1 MPIRI
6 NLLAEAHAAEELRRK
21 DPVKRGIYG
30 GVFIVSCVLIWALTL
45 QLKIIA
51 ARHELGTLETQWK
64 AIYKDYQVA
73 VDKRRRSLEVEGKL
87 AALQALNTNRF
98 LWGSALNAF
107 QQTLNGVDEVQVIRF
122 KTEQGYH
129 FQEEIKPRTN
139 STSIIP
145 GKPASATEKVT
156 ITVEALDFSAPA
168 GNHVNRYKE
177 SIASVDYFQRNL
189 QRTNGVL
196 LTTLSPPQT
205 APTRPNPFVNFT
217 LQCYFP
223 EKTRGGGF

>member
-6 NLLAEAHAAEELRRK
+6 NLLAEAHAAEELRRR
-21 DPVKRGIYG
+21 DPVKRGIYAG
-30 GVFIVSCVLIWALTL
+30 AFVVSCVVVWALTL
-45 QLKIIA
+45 QLKIMA
-51 ARHELGTLETQWK
+51 SKHELNSLETQWK

-87 AALQALNTNRF
+87 SALQALNTNRF
-98 LWGSALNAF
+98 LWGNALNAF
-107 QQTLNGVDEVQVIRF
+107 QQTLNGVDEIQIARL

-139 STSIIP
+139 STSVIP

-156 ITVEALDFSAPA
+156 ITVEALDFSSPA
-168 GNHVNRYKE
+168 GSQVNRFEE
-177 SIASVDYFQRNL
+177 SIAAVDYFQRGL

-223 EKTRGGGF
+223 EKTRF

>member
-6 NLLAEAHAAEELRRK
+6 NLLAEAQAAEEQRRK

-30 GVFIVSCVLIWALTL
+30 GAAVVTCVLIWALTL
-45 QLKIIA
+45 QLKIVA
-51 ARHELGTLETQWK
+51 AKHELRNLEAQWK

-73 VDKRRRSLEVEGKL
+73 VDKRRRSLEVEQKL
-87 AALQALNTNRF
+87 AALQSLNTNRF

-107 QQTLNGVDEVQVIRF
+107 QQTLNGIEEVQVVRF
-122 KTEQGYH
+122 KTEQAYH
-129 FQEEIKPRTN
+129 LQEEIKPRTN
-139 STSIIP
+139 STSVIP
-145 GKPASATEKVT
+145 GKPASSTEKVT
-156 ITVEALDFSAPA
+156 ITVEALDLNVPPGSQ
-168 GNHVNRYKE
+168 VNRYKE
-177 SIASVDYFQRNL
+177 AIANVDYFQKNL

-205 APTRPNPFVNFT
+205 SATHKNPFVNFT

-223 EKTRGGGF
+223 EKSRF

>member
-30 GVFIVSCVLIWALTL
+30 AVFVVSCVLIWALTL

-51 ARHELGTLETQWK
+51 AKHELGTLETQWK
-64 AIYKDYQVA
+64 SIYKDYQVA
-73 VDKRRRSLEVEGKL
+73 VDKRRRSLEVQQKL
-87 AALQALNTNRF
+87 SALQALNTNRF
-98 LWGSALNAF
+98 LWGNVLNAF
-107 QQTLNGVDEVQVIRF
+107 QQTLGGAEDVQVARL
-122 KTEQGYH
+122 KTEQTFH
-129 FQEEIKPRTN
+129 LQEEIKPRTN

-145 GKPASATEKVT
+145 GKPASSTEKVT
-156 ITVEALDFSAPA
+156 VTVEALDFSAQA
-168 GNHVNRYKE
+168 GGLVNRFKE
-177 SIASVDYFQRNL
+177 NIGAVDYFSRNL

-196 LTTLSPPQT
+196 LNNLSPPQT
-205 APTRPNPFVNFT
+205 ANGRTFVNFT

-223 EKTRGGGF
+223 EKTRF

>member
-6 NLLAEAHAAEELRRK
+6 NLLAEAQAAEEQRRK

-30 GVFIVSCVLIWALTL
+30 GGAVVTCVLIWALTL
-45 QLKIIA
+45 QLKIVA
-51 ARHELGTLETQWK
+51 AKHELRTLETQWK

-73 VDKRRRSLEVEGKL
+73 VDKRRRSLEVEQKL

-98 LWGSALNAF
+98 LWGNAMNAF
-107 QQTLNGVDEVQVIRF
+107 QQTLNGIEDVQVVRF
-122 KTEQGYH
+122 KTEQAYH
-129 FQEEIKPRTN
+129 LQEEIKPRTN
-139 STSIIP
+139 STSVIP
-145 GKPASATEKVT
+145 GKPASATEKVM
-156 ITVEALDFSAPA
+156 ITVEALDLNVPPGSQ
-168 GNHVNRYKE
+168 VNRYKE
-177 SIASVDYFQRNL
+177 AIASVDYFQKNL

-205 APTRPNPFVNFT
+205 STAHKNPFVNFT

-223 EKTRGGGF
+223 EKSRF